1 MTEKT
6 KKEIKEIDK
15 GIAEATKLA
24 HKVLAMLEV
33 DGKIPKK
40 ALISILMILHMM
52 LEKESK
58 LKKLDEQTMASL
70 ASFGITVE
78 EAENGN

>member
-1 MTEKT
+1 MIKT
-6 KKEIKEIDK
+6 NKEIKEIDK
-15 GIAEATKLA
+15 GITEATKLA
-24 HKVLAMLEV
+24 HKILAMLEV

-58 LKKLDEQTMASL
+58 LIELDEQTMRCL
-70 ASFGITVE
+70 AAFGITIE
-78 EAENGN
+78 EPGNGN

>member
-1 MTEKT
+1 MKDKT
-6 KKEIKEIDK
+6 KKEIKEAEKD
-15 GIAEATKLA
+15 IAEATEIA

-33 DGKIPKK
+33 DGKISKK

-52 LEKESK
+52 SEKESK
-58 LKKLDEQTMASL
+58 LRELDAQTMRYL

>member
-1 MTEKT
+1 MTKT
-6 KKEIKEIDK
+6 TKEIKEVEK
-15 GIAEATKLA
+15 GIAESTELA

-52 LEKESK
+52 LEKENK
-58 LKKLDEQTMASL
+58 LTQLDEQTMISL
-70 ASFGITVE
+70 ASFGITIE